1 MYFYAAFFS
10 EEHVNLLCVI
20 ERTKK
25 ENTFSK
31 ISNITSK
38 IKAAYIKKDIN
49 RIVIYLHK
57 NKEINKIKANKQS
70 LIMF

>member
-1 MYFYAAFFS
+1 MRLFLS

-20 ERTKK
+20 ERTIK
-25 ENTFSK
+25 ENTVSK
-31 ISNITSK
+31 ISKITSK

-57 NKEINKIKANKQS
+57 NKEIYKIKANKQY